1 MSTGL
6 LGRGARAMASWS
18 PVERD
23 AVLYAAS
30 ALFAIGTA
38 QLASISLYQQWGRLA
53 VGPYALGAVASA
65 FAARRARR
73 RKESEEAAGSALGRD
88 LPTVPPGASWH
99 WTTPRAVI
107 FLVVLLGATLMPLSL
122 EVLWRT
128 DTNGTTHVQPEVPVV
143 ERTRVAFA

>member
-1 MSTGL
+1 MARAYHGVMSTGL

-65 FAARRARR
+65 FAARRGPA
-73 RKESEEAAGSALGRD
+73 
-88 LPTVPPGASWH
+88 
-99 WTTPRAVI
+99 TPRAGRRA
-107 FLVVLLGATLMPLSL
+107 GAGGDGRRAAPATAPG
-122 EVLWRT
+122 RRP
-128 DTNGTTHVQPEVPVV
+128 GTGRRPGP
-143 ERTRVAFA
+143 